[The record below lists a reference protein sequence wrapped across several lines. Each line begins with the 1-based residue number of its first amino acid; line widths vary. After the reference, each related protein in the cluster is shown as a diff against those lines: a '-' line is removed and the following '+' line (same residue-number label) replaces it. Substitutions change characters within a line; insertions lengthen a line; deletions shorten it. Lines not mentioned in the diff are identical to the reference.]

1 MIYKVNDVIISFI
14 KCLEV
19 TMLGTR
25 FDHKLQQ
32 WVVFLKS
39 TGKIISKHG
48 TEEEAK
54 QALRTL
60 RLNGDEE
67 TLSRRIRY

>member
-1 MIYKVNDVIISFI
+1 
-14 KCLEV
+14 
-19 TMLGTR
+19 MLGTK
-25 FDHKLQQ
+25 FDYKLQQ

-39 TGKIISKHG
+39 TGKIISKHD

-54 QALRTL
+54 QALRVL